1 VYSAGVQRFSGPGL
15 YGEGRVSN
23 RESGSRVL
31 LVVDLL
37 ATLLV
42 ALEGGGAAVLGHLD
56 LLGILVLS
64 FVSALGGGIVR
75 DLLLGSLPPNALR
88 DWRYGT
94 VALSGGALIILGF
107 GLMTRFPEMPLTMM
121 DAAGLSLFAVAGADK
136 AMEFHVSPLAAVLLG
151 GITGCGGGVIRD
163 VLLMHV
169 PRILHADLYA
179 TAALLGALLTVL
191 LLRARMHRGWAMA
204 LGAVACFA
212 LRMTAVFR
220 HWSIPHLSGY

>member
-1 VYSAGVQRFSGPGL
+1 
-15 YGEGRVSN
+15 
-23 RESGSRVL
+23 
-31 LVVDLL
+31 VDLL

-42 ALEGGGAAVLGHLD
+42 ALECGAAAVNGHLD
-56 LLGILVLS
+56 LLGILVLA

-75 DLLLGSLPPNALR
+75 DLLLGALPPNALR

-107 GLMTRFPEMPLTMM
+107 GLMTRVPQMPLTMM
-121 DAAGLSLFAVAGADK
+121 DAAGLGLFAVAGADK
-136 AMEFHVSPLAAVLLG
+136 AMEFRVPPLAAVLLG

-163 VLLMHV
+163 LLLTRA
-169 PRILHADLYA
+169 PRILSSDVYA

-191 LLRARMHRGWAMA
+191 LLRAKVNRGWAMV

-212 LRMTAVFR
+212 LRMAAVLR
-220 HWSIPHLSGY
+220 HWSLPHLSGY

>member
-1 VYSAGVQRFSGPGL
+1 MTDKGTVDQKDAGSQ
-15 YGEGRVSN
+15 
-23 RESGSRVL
+23 VL

-42 ALEGGGAAVLGHLD
+42 ALQGGGTAVEGRLD
-56 LLGILVLS
+56 LLGILVLA

-75 DLLLGSLPPNALR
+75 DLLIGAVPPNAFR

-107 GLMTRFPEMPLTMM
+107 EAFRRFPEMPLTMM
-121 DAAGLSLFAVAGADK
+121 DAAGLGLFAVAGADK
-136 AMEFHVSPLAAVLLG
+136 AMEFKVPPLAAVLLG

-163 VLLMHV
+163 LLLVRV
-169 PRILHADLYA
+169 PRILNADVYA
-179 TAALLGALLTVL
+179 TAALAGALLTVL
-191 LLRARMHRGWAMA
+191 LLRVRVNRAWAMA

-212 LRMTAVFR
+212 LRMTAVVR
-220 HWSIPHLSGY
+220 HWSLPHVSGY

>member
-1 VYSAGVQRFSGPGL
+1 MNQITVTHHDT
-15 YGEGRVSN
+15 
-23 RESGSRVL
+23 GSQVL

-42 ALEGGGAAVLGHLD
+42 ALEGGAAAVHGHLD
-56 LLGILVLS
+56 LLGIMVLA

-75 DLLLGSLPPNALR
+75 DLLLGALPPNALR

-107 GLMTRFPEMPLTMM
+107 GIVAKFPEMPLTMM
-121 DAAGLSLFAVAGADK
+121 DAAGLALFAVAGADK
-136 AMEFHVSPLAAVLLG
+136 AMEFRISPLAAVLLG

-163 VLLMHV
+163 LLLMRM
-169 PRILHADLYA
+169 PRILNSDVYA

-191 LLRARMHRGWAMA
+191 LLRAKVNRGWAMA
-204 LGAVACFA
+204 MGAAVCFA
-212 LRMTAVFR
+212 LRMTAAMR
-220 HWSIPHLSGY
+220 HWSLPHLSGY

>member
-1 VYSAGVQRFSGPGL
+1 MTKQATVAHHDT
-15 YGEGRVSN
+15 
-23 RESGSRVL
+23 GSRVL

-42 ALEGGGAAVLGHLD
+42 ALEGGAAAVNGHLD
-56 LLGILVLS
+56 LLGILVLA
-64 FVSALGGGIVR
+64 FVSSLGGGIVR
-75 DLLLGSLPPNALR
+75 DLLLGALPPNALR

-107 GLMTRFPEMPLTMM
+107 RLLTRFPEMPLTMM
-121 DAAGLSLFAVAGADK
+121 DAAGLGLFAVAGADK
-136 AMEFHVSPLAAVLLG
+136 ATEFRVAPLAAVLLG

-163 VLLMHV
+163 LLLGRV
-169 PRILHADLYA
+169 PRILNADVYA

-191 LLRARMHRGWAMA
+191 LLRAKVNRGWAMA

-212 LRMTAVFR
+212 LRMTAVYR
-220 HWSIPHLSGY
+220 HWTLPHLSGY